1 MASDWPSRRGRGPGR
16 VQLQLDQQREVV
28 GGHQRVGTPD
38 DILGQPGAL
47 RGPQQAQD
55 AQVGLAK
62 EDVVDHALK
71 AGK

>member
-1 MASDWPSRRGRGPGR
+1 M
-16 VQLQLDQQREVV
+16 
-28 GGHQRVGTPD
+28 GTPD